1 MSRGVASATCAG
13 WLAAVLIV
21 SSPLRA
27 QEPGKVE
34 ASAATYVRTDTDRTT
49 VVTPRLQLAAPIT
62 EETRVD
68 LSYTVDVWTSA
79 SIDIRTSA
87 SIGVD
92 SEAPQYV
99 TEQRDEIDVALEHA
113 LGDVTLG
120 ASYRYSVEHDYE
132 SNGGSIGG
140 AYNFADN
147 SATLA
152 LSLRAYFDD
161 IGRAGAPSFEENAT
175 LYSARLAFT
184 QVIDPETLVQLVYE
198 GGISQGYLSSP
209 YRYVRFAPAG
219 SEVESRCVRS
229 LTLCLPENNPDSK
242 LRHAL
247 ALSGRRAL
255 SDALSAGASY
265 RFYLDSWDMTS
276 HTIGVDGTLA
286 PEGGWLFSL
295 GYRFY
300 LQSSASHF
308 ENFYVAMPLPES
320 YTSDKELSS
329 LSSHR
334 LELEM
339 MKSFQLDDLGSEF
352 ATVLLISPSYFS
364 YDEFLLLESITA
376 LEVTLALEV
385 SL

>member
-1 MSRGVASATCAG
+1 MSRSLASLGCAV
-13 WLAAVLIV
+13 WLAALSIV
-21 SSPLRA
+21 PSIAGA

-62 EETRVD
+62 DETRID
-68 LSYTVDVWTSA
+68 LAYTVDVWTSA

-87 SIGVD
+87 SIGEGSD
-92 SEAPQYV
+92 APQYV

-120 ASYRYSVEHDYE
+120 GSYRYSVEHDYE

-161 IGRAGAPSFEENAT
+161 VGRAGAPSFAEKST

-184 QVIDPETLVQLVYE
+184 QVIDPEMLVQLVYE
-198 GGISQGYLSSP
+198 GGLSQGYLSSP
-209 YRYVRFAPAG
+209 YRYVRFASADSPL
-219 SEVESRCVRS
+219 ESRCVMS
-229 LTLCLPENNPDSK
+229 PTLCLPENNPDSR

-255 SDALSAGASY
+255 SDAISVGASY

-276 HTIGVDGTLA
+276 HTIGVDGALA
-286 PEGGWLFSL
+286 PEGGWLFSF
-295 GYRFY
+295 GYRLY
-300 LQSSASHF
+300 LQSSVSHF
-308 ENFYVAMPLPES
+308 ENFYVPMPLPES
-320 YTSDKELSS
+320 YTSDKELSA

-334 LELEM
+334 LELEV
-339 MKSFQLDDLGSEF
+339 MKSFDLDELGSEF

-364 YDEFLLLESITA
+364 YDEFLLLDSITA